1 MYFTFSKFRGAARH
15 LGVIIRDEPETASD
29 RLTFWV
35 GHTARHW
42 GHGHDDV
49 LQEVRQLPRD
59 IFGLFDVGFL
69 FGLTVGV
76 LTALLITALTVLAL
90 KQRGQITAETTA
102 ESGKKKGRKGE

>member
-1 MYFTFSKFRGAARH
+1 
-15 LGVIIRDEPETASD
+15 VIIRDEPETASD

-49 LQEVRQLPRD
+49 LQEVRHLPRD
-59 IFGLFDVGFL
+59 MFGLFDVGFV
-69 FGLTVGV
+69 FGVAVGV
-76 LTALLITALTVLAL
+76 LSALLVTAVAVFAL
-90 KQRGQITAETTA
+90 KKKGQSVETTA